1 MSQLVKLM
9 ATAEATGITAGAA
22 TSIMT
27 SSDVGATCVRLV
39 NTDSGTVT
47 VGVSTRVGAATTQY
61 FKMPTLSVEFL
72 QKKHTDVL
80 WTSAAIEANNVG
92 FTN

>member
-1 MSQLVKLM
+1 MSQLIKLIS
-9 ATAEATGITAGAA
+9 TAEITGTTAGTA
-22 TSIMT
+22 TSIT
-27 SSDVGATCVRLV
+27 SSDDVGATCVRLV

-61 FKMPTLSVEFL
+61 FKMPTLSVEYL
-72 QKKHTDVL
+72 QKYSNHVI

-92 FTN
+92 CTN

>member
-1 MSQLVKLM
+1 MSQLVKLI
-9 ATAEATGITAGAA
+9 ATAEATGTTAGAA
-22 TSIMT
+22 TSIT
-27 SSDVGATCVRLV
+27 SSNDVGATCVRLV

-61 FKMPTLSVEFL
+61 FKMPTLTVEFL
-72 QKKHTDVL
+72 EKKATDVI
-80 WTSAAIEANNVG
+80 WSSAAIEANNVA

>member
-1 MSQLVKLM
+1 MSQLLKLIG
-9 ATAEATGITAGAA
+9 TAEATGTTAGTA
-22 TSIMT
+22 TSIT
-27 SSDVGATCVRLV
+27 SSSDVGATCVRLV

-47 VGVSTRVGAATTQY
+47 VGVSTIVGAATTQY
-61 FKMPTLSVEFL
+61 FKMPTLTVEFL
-72 QKKHTDVL
+72 EKKATDVL